1 MKIASI
7 VKSQKLKRAPVCTP
21 DMTVF
26 QAAVEIAALKVNA
39 LAVMEDEALIG
50 IISEQDII
58 LCLADSG
65 CHFYNQTVADWMTED
80 PVTCGAGTHC
90 QTALNLMVRNDI
102 RNLVI
107 MSSGRLVTIVSSK
120 EVLAFMHEKTV
131 EQRNFAISLIP
142 SAPNLMHD
150 PQLTGQCM

>member
-39 LAVMEDEALIG
+39 LAVMEDECLIG

-65 CHFYNQTVADWMTED
+65 CDFYHQLVADWMTED

-90 QTALNLMVRNDI
+90 QTALNLMAKNDI
-102 RNLVI
+102 RNLVV
-107 MSSGRLVTIVSSK
+107 MSSGRLITIVSSK
-120 EVLAFMHEKTV
+120 EVLAFMHENGIT
-131 EQRNFAISLIP
+131 QRGVFTSIGRSTPHSL
-142 SAPNLMHD
+142 HV
-150 PQLTGQCM
+150 PQPDAHYV